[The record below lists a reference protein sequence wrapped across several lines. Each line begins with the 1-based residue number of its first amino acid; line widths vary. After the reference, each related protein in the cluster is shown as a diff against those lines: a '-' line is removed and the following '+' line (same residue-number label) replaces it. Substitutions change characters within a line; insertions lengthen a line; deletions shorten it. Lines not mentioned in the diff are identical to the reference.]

1 MQVTSRSR
9 RRVQFQNFLFTILF
23 VAAMGLLG
31 WVSTQY
37 DVHADWTYGHRN
49 SLSPASVKLLGTLKQ
64 PLTAT
69 AYARATSPFREPLK
83 RFFANYQAVKPD
95 IHLVFVDPDLDPERV
110 RADGITAEGQVILK
124 YGDRSEKLDQ
134 INEAQ
139 LADAIQRL
147 ERASDRYVVF
157 LAGDGERNPSG
168 EHNFDMGDFG
178 KQLTDKGF
186 KLEPLNLAANVGVPD
201 NAAVLVIAGPQA
213 DVFPGMVKL
222 VRDYVKR
229 GGNLLWLGDPGSLYG
244 LDPLATDLG
253 VHFGDGTIVDPN
265 TQLLSINDPTI
276 TLVAKYPED
285 SPVVSGLNV
294 MTLFP
299 GATSVTPDKD
309 STWQQDEFLETL
321 PRSWLTMAKLAGS
334 VGFDPKRGDKQGPLP
349 IGVALTRSV
358 PGKGEQRV
366 IVTGD
371 GDFLSNAYLG
381 NAGNL
386 DLGLDIMNWVAHDD
400 SFIDINP
407 RPAPDL
413 SLSLSPTAQ
422 LFIGFGFLAVLPLL
436 LLIAGITVWMRRRRR

>member
-23 VAAMGLLG
+23 VAAMGLLA

-64 PLTAT
+64 PLIAT
-69 AYARATSPFREPLK
+69 AYARANSPFREPLK

-95 IHLVFVDPDLDPERV
+95 IRLVFVDPDLDPERV
-110 RADGITAEGQVILK
+110 RSDGITAEGQVILK
-124 YGDRSEKLDQ
+124 YGERSEKLDQ

-147 ERASDRYVVF
+147 ERAADRYVVF

-168 EHNFDMGDFG
+168 EHNFDMGDFS

-186 KLEPLNLAANVGVPD
+186 KLEPLNLAANAGVPD
-201 NAAVLVIAGPQA
+201 NTAVLVIAGPQA
-213 DVFPGMVKL
+213 EVYPGMVKL
-222 VRDYVKR
+222 IRDYVRR

-244 LDPLATDLG
+244 LDPLAADLG
-253 VHFGDGTIVDPN
+253 LHFGNGTIVDPN

-309 STWQQDEFLETL
+309 SGWQQDEFLQTL
-321 PRSWLTMAKLAGS
+321 PRSWLMTGKLAGS

-371 GDFLSNAYLG
+371 GDFLSNAYIA

-413 SLSLSPTAQ
+413 SLSLSPAAQ
-422 LFIGFGFLAVLPLL
+422 LFIGFGFLAILPLIL
-436 LLIAGITVWMRRRRR
+436 LFTGIAVWMRRRRR

>member
-1 MQVTSRSR
+1 MQVTPRSR

-23 VAAMGLLG
+23 VAAMGLLA

-37 DVHADWTYGHRN
+37 DFHADWTYGHRN

-69 AYARATSPFREPLK
+69 AYARANSPYRDPLK

-95 IHLVFVDPDLDPERV
+95 IHLVFVDPDRDPERV

-124 YGDRSEKLDQ
+124 YGDRVEKLDQ

-201 NAAVLVIAGPQA
+201 NTAVLVIAGPQA

-222 VRDYVKR
+222 VRDYVRR

-244 LDPLATDLG
+244 LDPLAADLG
-253 VHFGDGTIVDPN
+253 IHFGDGTIVDPN

-285 SPVVSGLNV
+285 SPVVSGLSV

-299 GATSVTPDKD
+299 GATSVVPDKD
-309 STWQQDEFLETL
+309 STWQQDEFLQTL
-321 PRSWLTMAKLAGS
+321 PRSWLTTAKLAGS
-334 VGFDPKRGDKQGPLP
+334 VAFDPKRGDKQGPLP
-349 IGVALTRSV
+349 IGVALTRAV
-358 PGKGEQRV
+358 AGKGEQRA
-366 IVTGD
+366 IVVGD
-371 GDFLSNAYLG
+371 GDFLSNAYIG

-422 LFIGFGFLAVLPLL
+422 LFIGFGFLAILPLL
-436 LLIAGITVWMRRRRR
+436 LLFAGITVWMRRRRR

>member
-1 MQVTSRSR
+1 MQVTPRSR
-9 RRVQFQNFLFTILF
+9 RRVQFQNLLFTILF

-69 AYARATSPFREPLK
+69 AYARASSPFREPLK
-83 RFFANYQAVKPD
+83 RFFANYQVVKPD
-95 IHLVFVDPDLDPERV
+95 IHLLFVDPDLDPEKV

-124 YGDRSEKLDQ
+124 YGERTEKLEQ

-147 ERASDRYVVF
+147 VRAADRYVVF

-201 NAAVLVIAGPQA
+201 NTSVLVIAGPQA

-222 VRDYVKR
+222 VRDYVRR

-244 LDPLATDLG
+244 LDPLAADLG
-253 VHFGDGTIVDPN
+253 LHFGNGTIVDPN

-285 SPVVSGLNV
+285 SPMVSGLNV

-299 GATSVTPDKD
+299 GATSVVPDKG
-309 STWQQDEFLETL
+309 SAWQQDEFLETL
-321 PRSWLTMAKLAGS
+321 PRSWLMTGKLAGS
-334 VGFDPKRGDKQGPLP
+334 VGFDPKRGDKQGPLS
-349 IGVALTRSV
+349 IGVALTRAV
-358 PGKGEQRV
+358 AGKGEQRV
-366 IVTGD
+366 IVVGD
-371 GDFLSNAYLG
+371 GDFLSNAYVA

-413 SLSLSPTAQ
+413 TLSLSPTAQ
-422 LFIGFGFLAVLPLL
+422 LFIGFGFLAVLPLIL
-436 LLIAGITVWMRRRRR
+436 LFAGIAVWMRRRRR